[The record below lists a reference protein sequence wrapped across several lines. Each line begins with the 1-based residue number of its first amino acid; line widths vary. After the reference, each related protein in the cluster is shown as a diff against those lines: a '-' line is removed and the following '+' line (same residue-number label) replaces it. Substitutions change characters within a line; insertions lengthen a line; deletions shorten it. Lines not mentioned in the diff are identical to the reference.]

1 MCGRE
6 KKKGGGGKP
15 QLYIKLV
22 LWAKLYD
29 DYLANKLLY

>member
-6 KKKGGGGKP
+6 KKKGGKQAP

-22 LWAKLYD
+22 LWAKLDD

>member
-6 KKKGGGGKP
+6 KGEKKP

-29 DYLANKLLY
+29 DYLANKFFY